1 MLRRRA
7 AASAGTEVG
16 GEPAT
21 LTGAVETEAI
31 GASSAPTPPNGAES
45 VVARSPVAADVPPVA
60 LAAGAPLRSLVNRRA
75 LRRSRVQLDW
85 LMALGADLEHAH
97 RADDVMTALVRHVR
111 GRLGFSRAVILTRR
125 GDGWSGVCDDGVCES
140 RVETRSRGSVPEFD
154 MLPTS
159 GPFLVVQTLGDGVL
173 DEILADASNV
183 VVLPVVADHQ
193 RYGVV
198 AAEWGGAGAARI
210 PARVVQAIAHA
221 AARTGSA
228 LHSAALLDAAE
239 QLATRDSLTGIAS
252 RRQFDESLARESARS
267 QRLGSP
273 LTLIVFDVD
282 HFKQIND
289 SYGHATGDAVLR
301 DIADTIVANT
311 KSFDVAAR
319 YGGDEFVLLL
329 PGCSR
334 ADAPGV
340 TERVRTEIGRRLH
353 AVPATVSAGVATMPD
368 NAHDGELL
376 VSAADA
382 ALYEAKR
389 DGRDRAMASTRAAGA
404 RSPAAVRRNGA
415 SLARGA

>member
-1 MLRRRA
+1 
-7 AASAGTEVG
+7 
-16 GEPAT
+16 
-21 LTGAVETEAI
+21 
-31 GASSAPTPPNGAES
+31 
-45 VVARSPVAADVPPVA
+45 
-60 LAAGAPLRSLVNRRA
+60 
-75 LRRSRVQLDW
+75 
-85 LMALGADLEHAH
+85 MALGADLEHAH
-97 RADDVMTALVRHVR
+97 GADDVITALVRHVR
-111 GRLGFSRAVILTRR
+111 CRLGFSRAVILTRR

-140 RVETRSRGSVPEFD
+140 HVETRRRGSVPEFD
-154 MLPTS
+154 TLPS
-159 GPFLVVQTLGDGVL
+159 AGPFLVHTLGDGVL
-173 DEILADASNV
+173 DEILADAGNV

-210 PARVVQAIAHA
+210 PVLVMEAIAQA

-228 LHSAALLDAAE
+228 LRSAALLEAAE

-267 QRLGSP
+267 QRLGAP
-273 LTLIVFDVD
+273 LTLVVFDVD
-282 HFKQIND
+282 HFKQVND
-289 SYGHATGDAVLR
+289 SYGHTTGDSVLR
-301 DIADTIVANT
+301 DVADTIVANT

-334 ADAPGV
+334 ADAPRV

-368 NAHDGELL
+368 NAPDGNLL

-389 DGRDRAMASTRAAGA
+389 DGRDRAIASTRSAG
-404 RSPAAVRRNGA
+404 
-415 SLARGA
+415 LARGA

>member
-1 MLRRRA
+1 LTSTYVPTTTRNAISSRPALR
-7 AASAGTEVG
+7 
-16 GEPAT
+16 
-21 LTGAVETEAI
+21 L
-31 GASSAPTPPNGAES
+31 ASSAPTPPNGAES
-45 VVARSPVAADVPPVA
+45 VVARSPAAADVPSVA
-60 LAAGAPLRSLVNRRA
+60 RAAGGALRSSVNRRA

-111 GRLGFSRAVILTRR
+111 GRLGFSRAVFLTKR
-125 GDGWSGVCDDGVCES
+125 GHGWSGVCDDGVCES
-140 RVETRSRGSVPEFD
+140 QVETRSRGSVPEFKT
-154 MLPTS
+154 LPTA
-159 GPFLVVQTLGDGVL
+159 GPFLGHTLGDGVL
-173 DEILADASNV
+173 DEILADATNV
-183 VVLPVVADHQ
+183 VVLPVAAGHQ

-210 PARVVQAIAHA
+210 PVRVVEAIAQA

-252 RRQFDESLARESARS
+252 RRQFDESLAQESARS

-273 LTLIVFDVD
+273 LTLIVFDID
-282 HFKQIND
+282 HLKQISD
-289 SYGHATGDAVLR
+289 SHGHTTGDAVLR
-301 DIADTIVANT
+301 DVADTIVANT

-329 PGCSR
+329 PGCGR
-334 ADAPGV
+334 VDAPGV

-368 NAHDGELL
+368 NARDGDRLL
-376 VSAADA
+376 SAADA
-382 ALYEAKR
+382 ALYEAKH
-389 DGRDRAMASTRAAGA
+389 DGRDRAIASTRAGA
-404 RSPAAVRRNGA
+404 RSPAAVRGNGA